1 MPDVWDEMD
10 GVAGRV
16 EREARR
22 EQEAAEA
29 EAQQLQLASRTLT
42 DVAWAAM
49 QQGRRVQLRWIG
61 GEMAGVPTAAVGDL
75 IVIRTDDGS
84 AGINVIVLNSIEATG
99 ERVETGAVG
108 DRTVESFI
116 AWCRMVGEQQVRV
129 AVMGGRDVD
138 GVLVAVASDHLL
150 IRTRHGTDVA
160 VMQSQVAAVSVA
172 GDLFFAF

>member
-1 MPDVWDEMD
+1 MPDLWDEMN
-10 GVAGRV
+10 GAAGRV

-29 EAQQLQLASRTLT
+29 EARQLQLASRTLT
-42 DVAWAAM
+42 DVAWEAM

-61 GEMAGVPTAAVGDL
+61 GELAGVPTAAVGDL

-84 AGINVIVLNSIEATG
+84 AGINVIVLNSVEATG
-99 ERVETGAVG
+99 ERVETGTTG

-116 AWCRMVGEQQVRV
+116 AWCRMAGEHQVRV
-129 AVMGGRDVD
+129 AVMGGRVVD

-150 IRTRHGTDVA
+150 IRTRHGNDVA
-160 VMQSQVAAVSVA
+160 VMQSQVAAVSVV
-172 GDLFFAF
+172 GDLFIAF

>member
-61 GEMAGVPTAAVGDL
+61 GEMAGVPIAAIGDL
-75 IVIRTDDGS
+75 DCDPNRRWLS
-84 AGINVIVLNSIEATG
+84 
-99 ERVETGAVG
+99 RHQC
-108 DRTVESFI
+108 DRPQLDRGH
-116 AWCRMVGEQQVRV
+116 W
-129 AVMGGRDVD
+129 
-138 GVLVAVASDHLL
+138 
-150 IRTRHGTDVA
+150 
-160 VMQSQVAAVSVA
+160 
-172 GDLFFAF
+172 